1 MRVIWNFFKTFA
13 LEIKPY
19 YICHCLDDFLFVG
32 QNASNECNRLMQQF
46 SHVCK
51 KNGLAIAADK
61 TIGPTI
67 KIIYLGLGIN
77 TVSQPLLIPNHKV
90 TTIND

>member
-1 MRVIWNFFKTFA
+1 
-13 LEIKPY
+13 
-19 YICHCLDDFLFVG
+19 
-32 QNASNECNRLMQQF
+32 MQQF